1 MTSLPPQ
8 PVPPSRLFPRLL
20 AIGAVI
26 IVLLA
31 CWRLLSPPPV
41 ASGLALAQ
49 RKYFVPPFSLTERSG
64 RTITNNDLLG
74 KIWVADFVYTT
85 CPGPCPLVSA
95 SMAKLQEATASDPR
109 VQLVTFT
116 VDPTTDTPAVL
127 TDYADKL
134 GANPSRWWFLTGS
147 EKQIYDVVR
156 HGFLLPIEDNS
167 GKQLEPGQYKV
178 THSTQVAVVDGNGVI
193 QGYFDGLSAE
203 GRADVLKAIAALEEQ

>member
-1 MTSLPPQ
+1 MTTLPPTRT
-8 PVPPSRLFPRLL
+8 PSRPLPRLL

-31 CWRLLSPPPV
+31 FWRFLSPAPM
-41 ASGLALAQ
+41 ASGLAVAQ

-64 RTITNNDLLG
+64 RTITNNNLLG

-127 TDYADKL
+127 SDYADKL
-134 GANPSRWWFLTGS
+134 GANPSRWWFLTGG

-156 HGFLLPIEDNS
+156 NGFLLPIEDNS
-167 GKQLEPGQYKV
+167 AKQLEPGQYKV
-178 THSTQVAVVDGNGVI
+178 THSTQVALVDGNGVI
-193 QGYFDGLSAE
+193 QGYFDGISPE
-203 GRADVLKAIAALEEQ
+203 GRADVLKAIAALENQ